1 MSEETRKLGKYEMQ
15 SRLAQGGMGEVWKA
29 FDSQLKRTV
38 AIKLLRTDL
47 QHDPEFTLR
56 FEREAQLIAA
66 LRHPNIVQIHDFDI
80 TSENEKTVAYMVM
93 DYVKGQTLADYIRST
108 SRKGNFPS
116 AEDITYIFA
125 ITSLAMDYAHEKG
138 MIHRDI
144 KPANILLDQ
153 RLSTARSM
161 GEPTLTDFGI
171 ARLQG
176 VATGTVVGSLL
187 GTPLYISP
195 EQARGLH
202 GDKRSD
208 LYSLGIILYEMVT
221 GVTPFR
227 GETTMAIL
235 MQHLN
240 EIPTPPA
247 LINPNIPSELS
258 LVILKSIAKQPEDRY
273 NSASDMTV
281 ALADALHA
289 PLPERFIHALRANS
303 RTRGLTA
310 TPQSPTIPSPLTR
323 TPQQLTHSQP
333 IVSTRPLQ
341 QSPANYTPPST
352 RALQNTPAQHVAQP
366 SRPASQTT
374 YNVPVQAR
382 LPKTKKAFSGRQIT
396 IFILLTLFVLI
407 ASTGITMLLL
417 HPKKPAQT
425 AQQAQNA
432 GVLQVLS
439 NSNQLH
445 IEMNTVK
452 SPQPGHT
459 YYAWIQTGNG
469 DTSPPHWSL
478 AVQDNSVN
486 AVITVP
492 LLQSMLANK
501 ALFLITDETIADP
514 IIPYTAPTSR
524 LYYARLSSETS
535 EFAIQACPPYDST
548 SNVCQGL

>member
-80 TSENEKTVAYMVM
+80 TTENQKTVAYMVM

-108 SRKGNFPS
+108 SRKGNFPN

-247 LINPNIPSELS
+247 LINPTIPSALS

-289 PLPERFIHALRANS
+289 PLPERFIHALRASS
-303 RTRGLTA
+303 RTRGLTS
-310 TPQSPTIPSPLTR
+310 TPHAPTTPSPLTR
-323 TPQQLTHSQP
+323 TPQQLTHAQP
-333 IVSTRPLQ
+333 IVGTRPLQ
-341 QSPANYTPPST
+341 QSPANFTPPST
-352 RALQNTPAQHVAQP
+352 KALQNTPAHHAAQP
-366 SRPASQTT
+366 SRPVHHATH
-374 YNVPVQAR
+374 NLPVQAR
-382 LPKTKKAFSGRQIT
+382 SSKTKIFSTRQIT

-425 AQQAQNA
+425 TQQLQDA

-439 NSNQLH
+439 KSNQLH
-445 IEMNTVK
+445 IEINTLNP
-452 SPQPGHT
+452 PQPGHT

-478 AVQDNSVN
+478 PVQGNSMN
-486 AVITVP
+486 TVITVP
-492 LLQSMLANK
+492 QLQSMLANR
-501 ALFLITDETIADP
+501 ALFLITDETVADP
-514 IIPYTAPTSR
+514 IVPYTAPTSR
-524 LYYARLSSETS
+524 LYYARLSSDTS
-535 EFAIQACPPYDST
+535 QFAIQACPPYDAT
-548 SNVCQGL
+548 SNVCQGS